1 MPLYKALIYLKEKVE
16 KFLSS
21 SSIQVHLDCITRNN
35 ANGGVYVSLLYAE
48 EEKTLKNNEYIK
60 ANYKTGQKT
69 RSNILGYSKVNP
81 KLYLNL
87 HVLITSTQESY
98 EEGLKQISKII
109 AGFTQKNVYSNSKEE
124 GGDFGSE
131 YKSLEKLTLDIE
143 TLTFEQNN
151 SLWQTLGTKLYPYV
165 LYRVRVIAFS
175 PIVEENVSVAPVKKV
190 FGLVEPY
197 NYQRADG
204 VHHSPDSTSDD
215 VSLTDEEKNAV
226 KNGLKKIQSKTD
238 YTSVS
243 EENIETIVHQKDVL
257 TLNSSK
263 VYEAIKKE
271 LHK

>member
-16 KFLSS
+16 TFLNSS
-21 SSIQVHLDCITRNN
+21 TIQVHLDSITRDN

-60 ANYKTGQKT
+60 ANYKTEQKT

-87 HVLITSTQESY
+87 HVLITSTQENY

-109 AGFTQKNVYSNSKEE
+109 VGFTQKNVYSNSKEE
-124 GGDFGSE
+124 DGDFGSE

-175 PIVEENVSVAPVKKV
+175 PIVDESISVAPVKKV

-197 NYQRADG
+197 NYQRANG
-204 VHHSPDSTSDD
+204 VHHAPDNTSDD
-215 VSLTDEEKNAV
+215 VSLTD
-226 KNGLKKIQSKTD
+226 KKKLSRTD
-238 YTSVS
+238 
-243 EENIETIVHQKDVL
+243 
-257 TLNSSK
+257 
-263 VYEAIKKE
+263 
-271 LHK
+271 